1 MALDVQV
8 IANKWLAAFSE
19 ALVNSD
25 AATFSNLILPNGWL
39 RDVLVLTWNYRSLS
53 GREKILQYVSAHI
66 SRASITDVKLNES
79 THLAPKVLEVP
90 QLGATGAEFAFTFEC
105 DRGHGRAYVRLL
117 PDEDGAYRALTVM
130 LELADLSGHE
140 ELSTLPLRDDLTG
153 IPGRDMQ
160 REFAEWVRQVETNP
174 YVLIVGAGQTG
185 LQVAARFKQMNLP
198 TLVIESNARV
208 GDNWR
213 KRYPSLTLHSPKGHA
228 CTLYQPYPSNWPDFT
243 PRDKV
248 ADWLEQYSVTQDLVV
263 WTSTEMVP
271 RPAYDAATKL
281 WDVTVV
287 REGRQI
293 KLRPGHIVI
302 ATGTLGKP
310 YVPDLPSADKFRGD
324 TLHSTGYNGGAAFA
338 GKRVVVVGAG
348 NSSIDICQDLVL
360 HDAESVTMI
369 QRSPTAIVSRD
380 WASGYLRASFPDD
393 VPTPVSDLKSGSFP
407 IGLVKEVSKATIQA
421 VWDAN
426 KEVHDKLRK
435 GGVKIT
441 LGDENQG
448 LHVLGLMRLGGYWLD
463 KGGADLIADGKI
475 IVKSGVSPRSF
486 TEQGLLMSDGSEI
499 IADVV
504 VFATGYIKMREVN
517 TELLGEQVMSR
528 VGQVFG
534 LDDECEAY
542 GSFRPCGHPGLWFA
556 AASDFFTALQIK
568 AMQLGIL
575 KGENDDDDLSV
586 LP

>member
-1 MALDVQV
+1 M
-8 IANKWLAAFSE
+8 
-19 ALVNSD
+19 
-25 AATFSNLILPNGWL
+25 
-39 RDVLVLTWNYRSLS
+39 
-53 GREKILQYVSAHI
+53 
-66 SRASITDVKLNES
+66 
-79 THLAPKVLEVP
+79 
-90 QLGATGAEFAFTFEC
+90 
-105 DRGHGRAYVRLL
+105 
-117 PDEDGAYRALTVM
+117 
-130 LELADLSGHE
+130 
-140 ELSTLPLRDDLTG
+140 
-153 IPGRDMQ
+153 
-160 REFAEWVRQVETNP
+160 
-174 YVLIVGAGQTG
+174 
-185 LQVAARFKQMNLP
+185 
-198 TLVIESNARV
+198 
-208 GDNWR
+208 
-213 KRYPSLTLHSPKGHA
+213 
-228 CTLYQPYPSNWPDFT
+228 
-243 PRDKV
+243 
-248 ADWLEQYSVTQDLVV
+248 TQDLVL
-263 WTSTEMVP
+263 WASTEMVP

-426 KEVHDKLRK
+426 KEVHDKLRR

-448 LHVLGLMRLGGYWLD
+448 LHVLGLMRLGGEHAH
-463 KGGADLIADGKI
+463 K
-475 IVKSGVSPRSF
+475 
-486 TEQGLLMSDGSEI
+486 
-499 IADVV
+499 
-504 VFATGYIKMREVN
+504 
-517 TELLGEQVMSR
+517 
-528 VGQVFG
+528 
-534 LDDECEAY
+534 C
-542 GSFRPCGHPGLWFA
+542 
-556 AASDFFTALQIK
+556 
-568 AMQLGIL
+568 IL
-575 KGENDDDDLSV
+575 V
-586 LP
+586 LRD